1 MPSPSS
7 FRRGCLIPADSL
19 LKTGPPVLA
28 TSHPIS
34 EVLMTTGAETILMK
48 SKLTAAA
55 LTLFALTVL
64 VACDQKKI
72 TNLDPDTVKSAEK
85 QAGYNDV
92 SVSVDKEKGVVALTG
107 KVASEADKDRA
118 GQVAQGVAGDLVV
131 SNQLSIEPA
140 GVESRARDIE
150 GNVDDAIKKNF
161 KAVLIANHW
170 EKDDINYSVKNG
182 VLTLKGKVPSQQER
196 QLVEKTAASVPN
208 VTQVVNE
215 LDVKVKS

>member
-1 MPSPSS
+1 
-7 FRRGCLIPADSL
+7 
-19 LKTGPPVLA
+19 
-28 TSHPIS
+28 
-34 EVLMTTGAETILMK
+34 MK
-48 SKLTAAA
+48 AKLTAAA
-55 LTLFALTVL
+55 LTLFVLTVL
-64 VACDQKKI
+64 VACNQKKI
-72 TNLDPDTVKSAEK
+72 TNLDPDAVKNAEK

-107 KVASEADKDRA
+107 KVASEADKNHA

-150 GNVDDAIKKNF
+150 GNVDDAIQKNF